1 MNELAGSLFNKL
13 FIMNAKKMMPDIK
26 SSMFEKGTSGVRAQA
41 MDSNGNL
48 IMDFKVLRQ
57 KNQIHILNAPSPGA
71 TASLAIAEHII
82 DNFIK

>member
-1 MNELAGSLFNKL
+1 
-13 FIMNAKKMMPDIK
+13 MNAKKMMPDIK

-71 TASLAIAEHII
+71 TSSLVIGKYISNLAVKELGI
-82 DNFIK
+82 